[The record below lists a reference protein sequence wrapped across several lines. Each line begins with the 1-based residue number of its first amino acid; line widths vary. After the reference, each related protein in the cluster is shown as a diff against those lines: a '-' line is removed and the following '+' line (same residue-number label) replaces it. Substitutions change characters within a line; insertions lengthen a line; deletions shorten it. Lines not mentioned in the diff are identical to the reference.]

1 MIIYGSAQWV
11 DPTEN
16 SEWYQLSVINQWDWK
31 TKAVCFKNLGG
42 QLISYTL
49 HKSTVSDNTQTVSI
63 TIPKITQEMKDEL
76 VKMGYELISK

>member
-31 TKAVCFKNLGG
+31 TKAVCFKN
-42 QLISYTL
+42 
-49 HKSTVSDNTQTVSI
+49 
-63 TIPKITQEMKDEL
+63 
-76 VKMGYELISK
+76 